1 MDNYKAPI
9 RDLQF
14 NIFELFGYDRHYQDL
29 PGYGDVNA
37 EIINAI
43 LNEFDKFCSNILSPL
58 NAVGDQEGC
67 QWHDG
72 EVTTPGGFR
81 EAGRPPPP
89 RGREPR
95 GTGIL
100 LPDVFV
106 CCFVL
111 FCVVLY

>member
-72 EVTTPGGFR
+72 EVTTPGAF
-81 EAGRPPPP
+81 GRLINSMWRVVGLPWRTIRPTVG
-89 RGREPR
+89 RGSRNPY
-95 GTGIL
+95 
-100 LPDVFV
+100 P
-106 CCFVL
+106 
-111 FCVVLY
+111 

>member
-1 MDNYKAPI
+1 MLNS
-9 RDLQF
+9 
-14 NIFELFGYDRHYQDL
+14 L
-29 PGYGDVNA
+29 PG
-37 EIINAI
+37 
-43 LNEFDKFCSNILSPL
+43 PL
-58 NAVGDQEGC
+58 
-67 QWHDG
+67 
-72 EVTTPGGFR
+72 PGGFR

-111 FCVVLY
+111 FCVVLCCFVLIGLRGGLPGGQIGVCLRQYGGFRGLSAYFPSWKYILAIFLGHMSA